1 MIDPKLNALL
11 KAVSKNEEND
21 LKEQVM
27 KLFEEGG
34 ELAQASLAY
43 QNAPSCKHKGHT
55 LTDVKEEAVDAILVL
70 ISILHHLDTEESEV
84 TAIIKAKTTKWYG
97 QQQQEPHIDAM
108 LDDLAIDR

>member
-55 LTDVKEEAVDAILVL
+55 LTDVKEEAVDAIIVL
-70 ISILHHLDTEESEV
+70 ISILHALGAEEDEV
-84 TAIIKAKTTKWYG
+84 TTMLLNKTTKWYSK
-97 QQQQEPHIDAM
+97 QDQVAVIDALFAD
-108 LDDLAIDR
+108 LD